1 VILGSN
7 WIISMQ
13 PKYIEISGRRLQ
25 IMLDTTRLIETDF
38 MNLGMRMFQQLDIT
52 FAEGKADGCWR
63 LFIEADFAV

>member
-1 VILGSN
+1 
-7 WIISMQ
+7 
-13 PKYIEISGRRLQ
+13 
-25 IMLDTTRLIETDF
+25 MLDATGSIETDF